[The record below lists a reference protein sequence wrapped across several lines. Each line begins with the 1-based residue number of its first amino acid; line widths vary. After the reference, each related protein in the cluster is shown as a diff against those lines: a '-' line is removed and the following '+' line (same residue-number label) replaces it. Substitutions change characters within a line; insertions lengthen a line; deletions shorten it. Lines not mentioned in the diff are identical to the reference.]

1 MRRYRTESMFELA
14 LRLTQQIKES
24 EHFIMREQRNGD
36 VYLESITLLNLI
48 HETLDEPES
57 TDAYLN
63 FRVEN
68 LKPSTQQGSP
78 IDHYTFNGER
88 YEVDW
93 DSLADDDYREFGG

>member
-1 MRRYRTESMFELA
+1 MFELA
-14 LRLTQQIKES
+14 LRLTQAVKES
-24 EHFIMREQRNGD
+24 EHFLMREQRNGD

-48 HETLDEPES
+48 HETLDEPEPV
-57 TDAYLN
+57 DAYHD

-78 IDHYTFNGER
+78 VEQHRYDHYSFNGER

-93 DSLADDDYREFGG
+93 ANLDDDDYREFGR